1 LRGAEICFKS
11 FRHWGGTTI
20 AEGTN
25 GNVLIVKRML
35 RHECITGTMK
45 YVHAIK
51 FEAKEFE
58 ETTATTVDEIR
69 NLGKKAGKN
78 TMS

>member
-1 LRGAEICFKS
+1 
-11 FRHWGGTTI
+11 
-20 AEGTN
+20 
-25 GNVLIVKRML
+25 
-35 RHECITGTMK
+35 MK

-69 NLGKKAGKN
+69 NLGKKGLQKYDELTVN
-78 TMS
+78 GVQVHFYRRPKRSFGDT